1 LDFPDLNTAQ
11 ENLLTNFI
19 QRLLDSI
26 EKIKINITNT
36 EKKLA

>member
-11 ENLLTNFI
+11 GNLLTNFI

-36 EKKLA
+36 EKELA